1 MIQTLEKIK
10 KNVHLKNKM
19 ALKNYRSVQTI
30 ERWIKTNSVNLRTEM
45 NVKIISE
52 ELGISAE
59 ELLLGLKGQE
69 NGNHT
74 PSV

>member
-1 MIQTLEKIK
+1 MIQKIK
-10 KNVHLKNKM
+10 KNVQLKNKL
-19 ALKNYRSVQTI
+19 ALKNFKSVQTI
-30 ERWIKTNSVNLRTEM
+30 ERWIAKNSINLRTEM

>member
-30 ERWIKTNSVNLRTEM
+30 ERWMKTNSVNLRTEM
-45 NVKIISE
+45 NLK
-52 ELGISAE
+52 LMAE
-59 ELLLGLKGQE
+59 ELEISPEEVLLDLQGQK
-69 NGNHT
+69 NSNHT